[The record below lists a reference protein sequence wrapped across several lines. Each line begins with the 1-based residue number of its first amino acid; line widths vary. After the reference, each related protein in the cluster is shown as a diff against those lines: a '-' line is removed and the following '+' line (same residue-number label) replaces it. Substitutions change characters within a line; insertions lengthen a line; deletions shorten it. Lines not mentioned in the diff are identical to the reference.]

1 MFTTNC
7 DAVSTKSWFCAALA
21 SSARWCFAVSSDDHP
36 QRGRPR
42 RAPSPATPGRPAP
55 GGLPAAAAGRRA
67 WTVEPWPSSALLR
80 ARPSTWP
87 PHRWPVRPPSTHDAL
102 PPASAVASKPCLRS
116 STPALEPTSDQ
127 PSFPRAP
134 VCQFHLR
141 TRQFPRLGRRTS
153 RSGRRWRS
161 SGHSPAAAP
170 RRAAA
175 ARPQAE
181 ARPRAVA
188 PAAAAVHPPAGGGGV
203 LPYGGTTWSGGA

>member
-7 DAVSTKSWFCAALA
+7 DAVSTKSWFCAASA
-21 SSARWCFAVSSDDHP
+21 SSVRWCFAVSATTTPSAATTTRAVTSDTRATSARWGCLRGGGPAGRARSNLDRLRRLDGHT
-36 QRGRPR
+36 RRRGHRTAGRSGRPR
-42 RAPSPATPGRPAP
+42 RTTPC
-55 GGLPAAAAGRRA
+55 RR
-67 WTVEPWPSSALLR
+67 LR
-80 ARPSTWP
+80 R
-87 PHRWPVRPPSTHDAL
+87 
-102 PPASAVASKPCLRS
+102 VASKPCLRS

-141 TRQFPRLGRRTS
+141 TRQFPRLGRRKS
-153 RSGRRWRS
+153 RSGRTWRS

-170 RRAAA
+170 RPVAA

-181 ARPRAVA
+181 VRLQAVA
-188 PAAAAVHPPAGGGGV
+188 PAAAAAHPPAGGGGV